1 MTPQH
6 PHGDTSR
13 SEKGVGFSEAYADFV
28 AAQERLKVARAFLQ
42 QTEDE
47 AAAAE
52 AHLMLYVAVYWTDVL
67 NQKDTSHG

>member
-1 MTPQH
+1 MTLQH

-13 SEKGVGFSEAYADFV
+13 SEKGVGFSDACADFV

-47 AAAAE
+47 VAAAE
-52 AHLMLYVAVYWTDVL
+52 AHLMLYIAVYWTDL
-67 NQKDTSHG
+67 PERPST